1 MTKIVRDRSLWFNI
15 KIALLYSID
24 RFMTNPPSKSTPGI
38 SAGKAPLIPPDG
50 WMEIGSI
57 VGAQGIKGE
66 VKVYPNSDFPER
78 FERAGERWLWGSQDL
93 QPRSIHLKKGYEIP
107 GKGLYVVQLAGI
119 DNRSQAEQLRGQ
131 MLLLPTTD
139 RPKLATGEYHSQD
152 LIGLPVFHQV
162 TGLEIGIVADIFTA
176 GHEVLVVSVPHDD
189 DKTSEAMIPFVK
201 EIVPVV
207 DLAARRIEILPPPGL
222 LELYLPPSKSKPE
235 AD

>member
-1 MTKIVRDRSLWFNI
+1 
-15 KIALLYSID
+15 
-24 RFMTNPPSKSTPGI
+24 MTNQPSKSTPGI
-38 SAGKAPLIPPDG
+38 VTGSASLVPPIG

-93 QPRSIHLKKGYEIP
+93 QPRSIQLTKGYEIP

-119 DNRSQAEQLRGQ
+119 DNRSQAENLRGQ

-139 RPKLATGEYHSQD
+139 RPKLSSGEYHSQD

-162 TGLEIGIVADIFTA
+162 TGLEIGIVADIFSA
-176 GHEVLVVSVPHDD
+176 GHEILVVSAIQANG
-189 DKTSEAMIPFVK
+189 KTAEAMIPFVK
-201 EIVPVV
+201 EIVPIV
-207 DLAARRIEILPPPGL
+207 DLANRRIEILPPPGL
-222 LELYLPPSKSKPE
+222 LELYLPNQKST
-235 AD
+235 

>member
-1 MTKIVRDRSLWFNI
+1 
-15 KIALLYSID
+15 
-24 RFMTNPPSKSTPGI
+24 
-38 SAGKAPLIPPDG
+38 
-50 WMEIGSI
+50 MEIGSI

-78 FERAGERWLWGSQDL
+78 FERAGERWLWGSQDV
-93 QPRSIHLKKGYEIP
+93 QPRSIQLQKGYQIP

-119 DNRSQAEQLRGQ
+119 ENRSQAENLRGQ

-139 RPKLATGEYHSQD
+139 RPRLAPDEYHSQD

-176 GHEVLVVSVPHDD
+176 GHEILVVNVPNEDG
-189 DKTSEAMIPFVK
+189 KTSEAMIPFVK

-207 DLAARRIEILPPPGL
+207 DIANRRIEILPPPGL
-222 LELYLPPSKSKPE
+222 LELYVTAASGLNDLE
-235 AD
+235 DLQDLQD